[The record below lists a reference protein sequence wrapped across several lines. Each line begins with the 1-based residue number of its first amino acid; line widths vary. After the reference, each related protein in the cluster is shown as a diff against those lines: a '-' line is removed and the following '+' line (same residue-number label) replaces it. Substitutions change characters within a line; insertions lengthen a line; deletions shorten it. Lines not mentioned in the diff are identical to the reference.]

1 VIVRQKQELARQQQ
15 ELAATAQQLQEVCSL
30 LALKND
36 SLSHLTRH
44 SSMLETQ
51 VRVGR
56 GRCVPVLLFR
66 PCRHVDTLQLRRLCI
81 ALCTLTCACSLQW
94 LCHTAQIGSC
104 TCPSSLCCT
113 LAAAVDGCQAAAAG
127 GLLSP

>member
-1 VIVRQKQELARQQQ
+1 VLLCVLQEEDCAAMRSALHIVNGQLATLADQQQQQQQQQVLNSSLSAQQASEQQHQQQEEVIARQKQELARQQQ

-51 VRVGR
+51 VCVGR
-56 GRCVPVLLFR
+56 YVSVLFVFISGEL
-66 PCRHVDTLQLRRLCI
+66 
-81 ALCTLTCACSLQW
+81 
-94 LCHTAQIGSC
+94 
-104 TCPSSLCCT
+104 
-113 LAAAVDGCQAAAAG
+113 
-127 GLLSP
+127 

>member
-1 VIVRQKQELARQQQ
+1 VIARQKQELARQQQ

-51 VRVGR
+51 VRRR
-56 GRCVPVLLFR
+56 GRCVSVVVKPTNQIHVVGLMWSNCQHYAPAQHAHSLLHTYFCVQSDCG
-66 PCRHVDTLQLRRLCI
+66 PQRLC
-81 ALCTLTCACSLQW
+81 LCTLHLPRLSVVYACRS
-94 LCHTAQIGSC
+94 
-104 TCPSSLCCT
+104 
-113 LAAAVDGCQAAAAG
+113 
-127 GLLSP
+127 